1 LQIPE
6 YCAVDSAA
14 VKMDPGLETM
24 PADERPSPATAP
36 SRRPL
41 AERAAGASRTALKA
55 LRVLEAVAASIDP
68 APLAEIARRA
78 GIDKSTAHRMLTTLV
93 SAGYVHR
100 EPHTRRYALSYRVV
114 SLSRNL
120 LADNEVFQL
129 TRTVLESVAH
139 QTGESIHLC
148 VLDGNESVLVQRV
161 KGSQL
166 VAVDF
171 QVGDRSLLHCTSIG
185 KALLAWQS
193 AEQVE
198 RQIAEGLPRM
208 ASRTI
213 VDPDALRAELAR
225 VRQQGYA
232 IDDHELSDSM
242 RCIAAPVFER
252 DAQVRMG
259 ISISGPDSRFT
270 IEYLEQQLLRPLLAA
285 SGELSQKLGGIA
297 LGR

>member
-1 LQIPE
+1 
-6 YCAVDSAA
+6 
-14 VKMDPGLETM
+14 MT
-24 PADERPSPATAP
+24 RP
-36 SRRPL
+36 R
-41 AERAAGASRTALKA
+41 ASRTADGTGVASLTALKA
-55 LRVLEAVAASIDP
+55 LNVLEAVAESADP
-68 APLAEIARRA
+68 APLAEISRRA
-78 GIDKSTAHRMLTTLV
+78 QIDKSTTHRMLATLV

-100 EPHTRRYALSYRVV
+100 EPHSRRYSLSYRVV

-129 TRTVLESVAH
+129 TRTVLESVSQ

-148 VLDGNESVLVQRV
+148 VLDGIESVLVQRV

-193 AEQVE
+193 PAVIEA
-198 RQIAEGLPRM
+198 QIGSGLPRM

-213 VDPDALRAELAR
+213 TDPDGLRAELAR
-225 VRQQGYA
+225 VREQGYA

-270 IEYLEQQLLRPLLAA
+270 LRYLEQHLLGPLRAA
-285 SGELSQKLGGIA
+285 SRELSQKLGGLA